1 MEWFLNWVLKIWYY
15 ARITYMSHVF
25 TWHSYQQKS
34 TFQLQH
40 SPDTK
45 NVFVSETL
53 DVKQCDKRQELDSEI
68 TTRTKNKRNE
78 KIKTWNG
85 EIFLHKEFSL
95 KAYRAWSLYQICTL
109 YHIIF
114 IILSSPNL
122 TQTSCFAPIIFA
134 HHM

>member
-15 ARITYMSHVF
+15 ARITYMSHV
-25 TWHSYQQKS
+25 H
-34 TFQLQH
+34 
-40 SPDTK
+40 DTYFNKNQPFSFSILRIQK

-68 TTRTKNKRNE
+68 TTRTRNKRNE

-95 KAYRAWSLYQICTL
+95 KPYRAWSLY
-109 YHIIF
+109 HILF